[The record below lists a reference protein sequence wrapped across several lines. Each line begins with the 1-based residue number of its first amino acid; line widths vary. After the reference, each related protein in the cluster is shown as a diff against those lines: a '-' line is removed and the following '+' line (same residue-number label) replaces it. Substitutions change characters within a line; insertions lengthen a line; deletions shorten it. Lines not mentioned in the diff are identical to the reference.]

1 MKKLIT
7 LSATVLLAVSATA
20 PVASTFADEIG
31 QPQVTMTRFGG
42 GHAGGHAG
50 GGHVGGHAG
59 GHVGGGRSGGGHFG
73 GGRSGGSHIGGRS
86 GGSVKSGG
94 SKSGGSI
101 KSGGSKSG
109 GSVKSG
115 KSGGSVK
122 SGKSG
127 KTGDTVK
134 IKDKQGPKVS
144 DKTKSSGSKTADK
157 SASTKSSGKTSDTV
171 KIKDKQAPKLNKD
184 EKSVFNTGGKVK
196 DDSTLNKYA
205 KQSDTTE
212 ANKNASRIFNDNG
225 YGSYGY
231 NSYRR
236 QSIFDNPWFWMY
248 MMNHN
253 RSRYGNESNEYKQ
266 NMESKAYLQGYKDGY
281 KDGEKKVDNSKKLS
295 DSKSEKG
302 KFSND
307 TEKSDYLKGYK
318 DGNSDAKSG
327 K

>member
-7 LSATVLLAVSATA
+7 LSATVLIAVSAAA
-20 PVASTFADEIG
+20 PVTSTFADEVG

-42 GHAGGHAG
+42 GHAGGGHVG
-50 GGHVGGHAG
+50 GGHVGG
-59 GHVGGGRSGGGHFG
+59 GHVGGGHFGGGHAGRSGGGHFG
-73 GGRSGGSHIGGRS
+73 GSKSGKT

-94 SKSGGSI
+94 SKSG
-101 KSGGSKSG
+101 KSS
-109 GSVKSG
+109 GSV
-115 KSGGSVK
+115 
-122 SGKSG
+122 KSG

-144 DKTKSSGSKTADK
+144 DKTKSSGSKVTDK
-157 SASTKSSGKTSDTV
+157 SASTKSSGKTGDTV
-171 KIKDKQAPKLNKD
+171 KIKDKQAPKLNKS

-196 DDSTLNKYA
+196 DDSTLSKYA

>member
-7 LSATVLLAVSATA
+7 LSATVLIAVSAAA
-20 PVASTFADEIG
+20 PVTSTFADEVG
-31 QPQVTMTRFGG
+31 QSNVTLVRFG
-42 GHAGGHAG
+42 GGHAG
-50 GGHVGGHAG
+50 GGHVGGGHVGG

-73 GGRSGGSHIGGRS
+73 GGHAGRS
-86 GGSVKSGG
+86 GGGHAGRSGGHIGRSGGGHFGG
-94 SKSGGSI
+94 SKSG
-101 KSGGSKSG
+101 KTG

-115 KSGGSVK
+115 KTDGSV
-122 SGKSG
+122 KSG

-144 DKTKSSGSKTADK
+144 DKTKSSGSKVADK
-157 SASTKSSGKTSDTV
+157 SASTKSSGKTGDTV

-307 TEKSDYLKGYK
+307 KEKSDYLKGYK
-318 DGNSDAKSG
+318 DGNSDAKSE

>member
-7 LSATVLLAVSATA
+7 LSATVLIAVSAAA
-20 PVASTFADEIG
+20 PATSAFAGEVG

-42 GHAGGHAG
+42 GHAGG
-50 GGHVGGHAG
+50 GHVGG

-73 GGRSGGSHIGGRS
+73 GGHAGRS
-86 GGSVKSGG
+86 GGGHAGRSGGGHAGRSGGGHFGG
-94 SKSGGSI
+94 SKSG
-101 KSGGSKSG
+101 KTG
-109 GSVKSG
+109 GSV
-115 KSGGSVK
+115 
-122 SGKSG
+122 KSG

-144 DKTKSSGSKTADK
+144 DKVKSGSSKVTDK
-157 SASTKSSGKTSDTV
+157 SASTKSSGKTGDTV
-171 KIKDKQAPKLNKD
+171 KIKDKKAPKLNKD

-307 TEKSDYLKGYK
+307 QEKSDYLKGYK

>member
-20 PVASTFADEIG
+20 PVTSTFADEIG
-31 QPQVTMTRFGG
+31 QPVITMTRGG

-50 GGHVGGHAG
+50 GGHA
-59 GHVGGGRSGGGHFG
+59 GGGHFG
-73 GGRSGGSHIGGRS
+73 GGRSTGGHAGRS
-86 GGSVKSGG
+86 GGGLFGGGHAGRSGSGHG
-94 SKSGGSI
+94 S
-101 KSGGSKSG
+101 SKVG
-109 GSVKSG
+109 EHA
-115 KSGGSVK
+115 
-122 SGKSG
+122 GKSG

-144 DKTKSSGSKTADK
+144 DKVKSSGSKTADK
-157 SASTKSSGKTSDTV
+157 SASKSSGKAGDTV

-184 EKSVFNTGGKVK
+184 EQSVFKDGGKVK
-196 DDSTLNKYA
+196 DDATLNKFA

-212 ANKNASRIFNDNG
+212 ANKNASRIFSDNG

-231 NSYRR
+231 SSYRS
-236 QSIFDNPWFWMY
+236 QSIFNNPWFWMY

-307 TEKSDYLKGYK
+307 KEKSDYLKGYK

>member
-42 GHAGGHAG
+42 GHAGG
-50 GGHVGGHAG
+50 GHVGG

-73 GGRSGGSHIGGRS
+73 GGRSGGGHAGRS
-86 GGSVKSGG
+86 GGNAGRSGGGHFGG
-94 SKSGGSI
+94 SKSG
-101 KSGGSKSG
+101 KTG
-109 GSVKSG
+109 GSV
-115 KSGGSVK
+115 
-122 SGKSG
+122 KSG

-144 DKTKSSGSKTADK
+144 DKTKSSGSKVTDK
-157 SASTKSSGKTSDTV
+157 SASTKSSGKTGDTV
-171 KIKDKQAPKLNKD
+171 KIKDKKAPKLNKD

>member
-31 QPQVTMTRFGG
+31 QPQVTMTRG

-50 GGHVGGHAG
+50 GGHF
-59 GHVGGGRSGGGHFG
+59 GGGRSGGGHFG

-115 KSGGSVK
+115 KSGESVK

-134 IKDKQGPKVS
+134 IKDKQGPKAS
-144 DKTKSSGSKTADK
+144 DKVKSSGSKATDK
-157 SASTKSSGKTSDTV
+157 SASTKSSGKTGDTV

-253 RSRYGNESNEYKQ
+253 RTRYGNESNEYKQ

>member
-7 LSATVLLAVSATA
+7 LSATALIAVSAAA
-20 PVASTFADEIG
+20 PVTSTFADEVG
-31 QPQVTMTRFGG
+31 QSNVTLVRF
-42 GHAGGHAG
+42 G
-50 GGHVGGHAG
+50 GGHVGGGHVGG

-73 GGRSGGSHIGGRS
+73 GGHAGRS
-86 GGSVKSGG
+86 GGGHLGG
-94 SKSGGSI
+94 SKSG
-101 KSGGSKSG
+101 KTG
-109 GSVKSG
+109 GSV
-115 KSGGSVK
+115 
-122 SGKSG
+122 KSG

-144 DKTKSSGSKTADK
+144 DKVKSGGSKVTDK
-157 SASTKSSGKTSDTV
+157 SASTKSSGKTGDTV
-171 KIKDKQAPKLNKD
+171 KIKDKKAPKLNKD

-307 TEKSDYLKGYK
+307 KEKSDYLKGYK
-318 DGNSDAKSG
+318 DGNSDAKSE

>member
-7 LSATVLLAVSATA
+7 LSATVLIAVSAAA
-20 PVASTFADEIG
+20 PVTSTFADEVG
-31 QPQVTMTRFGG
+31 QSNVTLVRFG
-42 GHAGGHAG
+42 GGHAG
-50 GGHVGGHAG
+50 GGHVGGGHAG
-59 GHVGGGRSGGGHFG
+59 RSGGSLGGRSGGGRF
-73 GGRSGGSHIGGRS
+73 
-86 GGSVKSGG
+86 GG
-94 SKSGGSI
+94 SKSG
-101 KSGGSKSG
+101 KTG
-109 GSVKSG
+109 GSV
-115 KSGGSVK
+115 
-122 SGKSG
+122 KSG

-144 DKTKSSGSKTADK
+144 DKTKSSGSKVTDK
-157 SASTKSSGKTSDTV
+157 SASTKSSGKTGDTV
-171 KIKDKQAPKLNKD
+171 KIKDKKAPKLNKD

-205 KQSDTTE
+205 KQSDATE

-318 DGNSDAKSG
+318 DGNSDAKSE

>member
-7 LSATVLLAVSATA
+7 LSATVLIAVSAAVPATSA
-20 PVASTFADEIG
+20 FADEIG

-42 GHAGGHAG
+42 GHAGGGHVG
-50 GGHVGGHAG
+50 GGHVGG

-73 GGRSGGSHIGGRS
+73 GGHAGRSGGGHFGGS
-86 GGSVKSGG
+86 KSGKTGGSVKSGG
-94 SKSGGSI
+94 SKSG
-101 KSGGSKSG
+101 KTG
-109 GSVKSG
+109 GSV
-115 KSGGSVK
+115 
-122 SGKSG
+122 KSG

-144 DKTKSSGSKTADK
+144 DKTKSSGKT
-157 SASTKSSGKTSDTV
+157 GDTV

-231 NSYRR
+231 NSYRS
-236 QSIFDNPWFWMY
+236 QSIFNNPWFWMY

-302 KFSND
+302 KFSNN

>member
-7 LSATVLLAVSATA
+7 LSATVLLAVSAAVPATSA
-20 PVASTFADEIG
+20 FADEVG
-31 QPQVTMTRFGG
+31 QPNVTLVRFG
-42 GHAGGHAG
+42 GGHAG
-50 GGHVGGHAG
+50 GGHVGG

-73 GGRSGGSHIGGRS
+73 GGHAGRS
-86 GGSVKSGG
+86 GGGHLGG
-94 SKSGGSI
+94 SKSG
-101 KSGGSKSG
+101 KTG
-109 GSVKSG
+109 GSV
-115 KSGGSVK
+115 
-122 SGKSG
+122 KSG

-144 DKTKSSGSKTADK
+144 DKVKSGGSKVTDK
-157 SASTKSSGKTSDTV
+157 SASTKSSGKTGDTV
-171 KIKDKQAPKLNKD
+171 KIKDKKAPKLNKD

-318 DGNSDAKSG
+318 DGNSDAKSE

>member
-31 QPQVTMTRFGG
+31 QPVITMTRG
-42 GHAGGHAG
+42 GGHAG
-50 GGHVGGHAG
+50 GGHF
-59 GHVGGGRSGGGHFG
+59 GGGRSGGGHFG

-109 GSVKSG
+109 
-115 KSGGSVK
+115 
-122 SGKSG
+122 

-144 DKTKSSGSKTADK
+144 DKVKSSGSKVTDK
-157 SASTKSSGKTSDTV
+157 SASTKSSGKTGDTV

-184 EKSVFNTGGKVK
+184 EKSVFKDGGKVK
-196 DDSTLNKYA
+196 DDSTLRKYA
-205 KQSDTTE
+205 KQSDATE

-231 NSYRR
+231 NSYRS
-236 QSIFDNPWFWMY
+236 QSIFNNPWFWMY

-266 NMESKAYLQGYKDGY
+266 NMESKAYLRGYKDGY

-307 TEKSDYLKGYK
+307 KEKSDYLKGYK
-318 DGNSDAKSG
+318 DGNSDAKSE

>member
-7 LSATVLLAVSATA
+7 LSATVLMAVSAAA
-20 PVASTFADEIG
+20 PVTSTFADEVG
-31 QPQVTMTRFGG
+31 QPSVTLVRFG
-42 GHAGGHAG
+42 GGHAG
-50 GGHVGGHAG
+50 GGHVGGGHVGG
-59 GHVGGGRSGGGHFG
+59 GHVGGGHAGRSGGSFGGRSGGHAGRSGGGHFG
-73 GGRSGGSHIGGRS
+73 GSKSGKT

-94 SKSGGSI
+94 SKSG
-101 KSGGSKSG
+101 KTG
-109 GSVKSG
+109 GSV
-115 KSGGSVK
+115 
-122 SGKSG
+122 KSG

-144 DKTKSSGSKTADK
+144 DKTKSSGSKVTDK
-157 SASTKSSGKTSDTV
+157 SASTKSSGKTGDTV

-231 NSYRR
+231 NSYRS
-236 QSIFDNPWFWMY
+236 QSIFNNPWFWMY

-253 RSRYGNESNEYKQ
+253 RARYGNESSEYKQ
-266 NMESKAYLQGYKDGY
+266 HMESKAYLQGYKDGY

-307 TEKSDYLKGYK
+307 QEKSDYLKGYK
-318 DGNSDAKSG
+318 DGNDDAKSG

>member
-7 LSATVLLAVSATA
+7 LSATVLLAVSAAA
-20 PVASTFADEIG
+20 PVTSTFADEVS
-31 QPQVTMTRFGG
+31 QPNVTLVRFG
-42 GHAGGHAG
+42 GGHAG
-50 GGHVGGHAG
+50 GGHVGGGHVGG

-73 GGRSGGSHIGGRS
+73 GGHAGRSGGGHAGRS
-86 GGSVKSGG
+86 GGGHFGGSKSGKTGGSVKSGG
-94 SKSGGSI
+94 SKSG
-101 KSGGSKSG
+101 KTG
-109 GSVKSG
+109 GSV
-115 KSGGSVK
+115 
-122 SGKSG
+122 KSG

-134 IKDKQGPKVS
+134 IKDKK
-144 DKTKSSGSKTADK
+144 
-157 SASTKSSGKTSDTV
+157 
-171 KIKDKQAPKLNKD
+171 APKLNKD

-196 DDSTLNKYA
+196 DDSTLRKYA
-205 KQSDTTE
+205 KQSDATE
-212 ANKNASRIFNDNG
+212 ANKNASRIFNANG

-231 NSYRR
+231 NSYRS
-236 QSIFDNPWFWMY
+236 QSIFNNPWFWMY

-307 TEKSDYLKGYK
+307 KEKSDYLKGYK

>member
-7 LSATVLLAVSATA
+7 LSATVLMAVSAAA
-20 PVASTFADEIG
+20 PVTSTFADEVG
-31 QPQVTMTRFGG
+31 QPSVTLVRFG
-42 GHAGGHAG
+42 GGHAG
-50 GGHVGGHAG
+50 GGHVGGGHVGG
-59 GHVGGGRSGGGHFG
+59 GHVGGGHAGRSGGSLGGRSGGHAGRSGGGHFG
-73 GGRSGGSHIGGRS
+73 G
-86 GGSVKSGG
+86 
-94 SKSGGSI
+94 SKSG
-101 KSGGSKSG
+101 KT
-109 GSVKSG
+109 
-115 KSGGSVK
+115 GGSVK

-144 DKTKSSGSKTADK
+144 DKVKSSGSKVTDK
-157 SASTKSSGKTSDTV
+157 SASTKSSGKTGDTV

-231 NSYRR
+231 NSYRS
-236 QSIFDNPWFWMY
+236 QSIFNNPWFWMY

-253 RSRYGNESNEYKQ
+253 RARYGNESSEYKQ
-266 NMESKAYLQGYKDGY
+266 HMESKAYLQGYKDGY

-307 TEKSDYLKGYK
+307 QEKSDYLKGYK
-318 DGNSDAKSG
+318 DGNDDAKSG

>member
-7 LSATVLLAVSATA
+7 LSATVLIAVSAAA
-20 PVASTFADEIG
+20 PVTSTFADEVG
-31 QPQVTMTRFGG
+31 QSNVTLVRFG
-42 GHAGGHAG
+42 GGHAG
-50 GGHVGGHAG
+50 GGHVGGGHVGG

-73 GGRSGGSHIGGRS
+73 GGHAGRSGGGHAGRS
-86 GGSVKSGG
+86 GGGHFGGSKSGKTGGSVKSGG
-94 SKSGGSI
+94 SKSG
-101 KSGGSKSG
+101 KTG
-109 GSVKSG
+109 GSV
-115 KSGGSVK
+115 
-122 SGKSG
+122 KSG

-144 DKTKSSGSKTADK
+144 DKTKSSGSKVTDK
-157 SASTKSSGKTSDTV
+157 SASTKSSGKTGDTV

-184 EKSVFNTGGKVK
+184 EKSVFNTGGKVT

-281 KDGEKKVDNSKKLS
+281 KDGEKKVDNSKKLA

-307 TEKSDYLKGYK
+307 QEKSDYLKGYK
-318 DGNSDAKSG
+318 DGNDDAKSG

>member
-7 LSATVLLAVSATA
+7 LSATALIAVSAAA
-20 PVASTFADEIG
+20 PVTSTFAGEVG
-31 QPQVTMTRFGG
+31 QSNVTLVRFG
-42 GHAGGHAG
+42 GGHAG
-50 GGHVGGHAG
+50 GGHVGG
-59 GHVGGGRSGGGHFG
+59 GHVGGGHVGGGHFG
-73 GGRSGGSHIGGRS
+73 GGHAGRS
-86 GGSVKSGG
+86 GGGHLGG
-94 SKSGGSI
+94 SKSG
-101 KSGGSKSG
+101 KTG
-109 GSVKSG
+109 GSV
-115 KSGGSVK
+115 
-122 SGKSG
+122 KSG

-144 DKTKSSGSKTADK
+144 DKVKSGGSKVTDK
-157 SASTKSSGKTSDTV
+157 SASTKSSGKTGDTV
-171 KIKDKQAPKLNKD
+171 KIKDKKAPKLNKD

>member
-7 LSATVLLAVSATA
+7 LSATVLLTVSATA

-31 QPQVTMTRFGG
+31 QPVITMTRGGGHTSGGHTSGGHSTGGHSGGGLFGG
-42 GHAGGHAG
+42 GHAGRSGSGHGSSKASEHAG
-50 GGHVGGHAG
+50 KTV
-59 GHVGGGRSGGGHFG
+59 
-73 GGRSGGSHIGGRS
+73 
-86 GGSVKSGG
+86 
-94 SKSGGSI
+94 
-101 KSGGSKSG
+101 
-109 GSVKSG
+109 
-115 KSGGSVK
+115 
-122 SGKSG
+122 KSG
-127 KTGDTVK
+127 KTGNTIK

-144 DKTKSSGSKTADK
+144 DKVKSSGSKATDK
-157 SASTKSSGKTSDTV
+157 SASTKSSGKTGDTV

-184 EKSVFNTGGKVK
+184 EQSVFKDGGKVK
-196 DDSTLNKYA
+196 DDATLNKFA
-205 KQSDTTE
+205 KQSDAIE
-212 ANKNASRIFNDNG
+212 ANKNASRIFSNNG

-231 NSYRR
+231 SSYRH

-253 RSRYGNESNEYKQ
+253 RTRYGNESNEYKQ

>member
-1 MKKLIT
+1 M
-7 LSATVLLAVSATA
+7 
-20 PVASTFADEIG
+20 F
-31 QPQVTMTRFGG
+31 
-42 GHAGGHAG
+42 
-50 GGHVGGHAG
+50 
-59 GHVGGGRSGGGHFG
+59 
-73 GGRSGGSHIGGRS
+73 
-86 GGSVKSGG
+86 
-94 SKSGGSI
+94 
-101 KSGGSKSG
+101 
-109 GSVKSG
+109 
-115 KSGGSVK
+115 
-122 SGKSG
+122 
-127 KTGDTVK
+127 
-134 IKDKQGPKVS
+134 KD
-144 DKTKSSGSKTADK
+144 
-157 SASTKSSGKTSDTV
+157 
-171 KIKDKQAPKLNKD
+171 
-184 EKSVFNTGGKVK
+184 GGKVK
-196 DDSTLNKYA
+196 DDSTLRKYA
-205 KQSDTTE
+205 KQSDATE

-231 NSYRR
+231 NSYRS
-236 QSIFDNPWFWMY
+236 QSIFNNPWFWMY

>member
-42 GHAGGHAG
+42 GHAGG
-50 GGHVGGHAG
+50 GHVGG

-73 GGRSGGSHIGGRS
+73 GGRSGGGHAGRS
-86 GGSVKSGG
+86 GGNAGRSGGGHFGG
-94 SKSGGSI
+94 SKSG
-101 KSGGSKSG
+101 KTG
-109 GSVKSG
+109 GSV
-115 KSGGSVK
+115 
-122 SGKSG
+122 KSG

-144 DKTKSSGSKTADK
+144 DKTKSSGSKVTDK
-157 SASTKSSGKTSDTV
+157 SASTKSSGKTGDTV
-171 KIKDKQAPKLNKD
+171 KIKDKKAPKLNKD

-253 RSRYGNESNEYKQ
+253 RTRYGNESNEYKQ

>member
-7 LSATVLLAVSATA
+7 LSATALIAVSAAA
-20 PVASTFADEIG
+20 PVTSTFADEVG
-31 QPQVTMTRFGG
+31 QSNVTLVRFG
-42 GHAGGHAG
+42 GGHAG
-50 GGHVGGHAG
+50 GGHVGGGHVGG

-73 GGRSGGSHIGGRS
+73 GGHAGRS
-86 GGSVKSGG
+86 GGGHLGG
-94 SKSGGSI
+94 SKSG
-101 KSGGSKSG
+101 KTG
-109 GSVKSG
+109 GSV
-115 KSGGSVK
+115 
-122 SGKSG
+122 KSG

-144 DKTKSSGSKTADK
+144 DKVKSGGSKVTDK
-157 SASTKSSGKTSDTV
+157 SASTKSSGKTGDTV
-171 KIKDKQAPKLNKD
+171 KIKDKKAPKLNKD

-307 TEKSDYLKGYK
+307 KEKSDYLKGYK
-318 DGNSDAKSG
+318 DGNSDAKSE

>member
-20 PVASTFADEIG
+20 PVTSTFADEIG
-31 QPQVTMTRFGG
+31 QPVITMTRGG

-50 GGHVGGHAG
+50 GGHV
-59 GHVGGGRSGGGHFG
+59 SGGHFG
-73 GGRSGGSHIGGRS
+73 GGRSTGGHAGRS
-86 GGSVKSGG
+86 GGGLFGGGHAGRSGSGHGG
-94 SKSGGSI
+94 SKAGEHA
-101 KSGGSKSG
+101 
-109 GSVKSG
+109 
-115 KSGGSVK
+115 
-122 SGKSG
+122 GKSG

-144 DKTKSSGSKTADK
+144 DKVKSSGSKVADK
-157 SASTKSSGKTSDTV
+157 SASKSSGKTGDTV

-184 EKSVFNTGGKVK
+184 EQSVFKDGGKVK
-196 DDSTLNKYA
+196 DDATLNKFA

-212 ANKNASRIFNDNG
+212 ANKNASRIFSDNG

-231 NSYRR
+231 SSYRS
-236 QSIFDNPWFWMY
+236 QSIFNNPWFWMY

-253 RSRYGNESNEYKQ
+253 RSRYGNESSEYKQ

-307 TEKSDYLKGYK
+307 KEKSDYLKGYK

>member
-1 MKKLIT
+1 MKRLIT

-20 PVASTFADEIG
+20 PVTSTFADEIG
-31 QPQVTMTRFGG
+31 QPVITMTRGG

-50 GGHVGGHAG
+50 GGHAGGGHFGG
-59 GHVGGGRSGGGHFG
+59 GHTGGGHFG
-73 GGRSGGSHIGGRS
+73 GGRSTGGRS
-86 GGSVKSGG
+86 GGGLFGGGHAGRSGSGHG
-94 SKSGGSI
+94 S
-101 KSGGSKSG
+101 SKAG
-109 GSVKSG
+109 EHAG
-115 KSGGSVK
+115 KA
-122 SGKSG
+122 GKSG

-144 DKTKSSGSKTADK
+144 DKVKSSGSKSASADK
-157 SASTKSSGKTSDTV
+157 SASKSSGKTGDTV

-184 EKSVFNTGGKVK
+184 EQSVFKDGGKVK
-196 DDSTLNKYA
+196 DNATLNKFA

-212 ANKNASRIFNDNG
+212 ANKNASRIFSNNG

-231 NSYRR
+231 SSYRS
-236 QSIFDNPWFWMY
+236 QSIFNNPWFWMY

-253 RSRYGNESNEYKQ
+253 RSRYGNESSEYKQ

-307 TEKSDYLKGYK
+307 KEKSDYLKGYK

>member
-31 QPQVTMTRFGG
+31 QPQVTMTRF
-42 GHAGGHAG
+42 G

-184 EKSVFNTGGKVK
+184 EKSVFNSGGKVK

-231 NSYRR
+231 NSYRS
-236 QSIFDNPWFWMY
+236 QSIFNNPWFWMY

-253 RSRYGNESNEYKQ
+253 RARYGNESSEYKQ
-266 NMESKAYLQGYKDGY
+266 HMENKVYLQGYKDGY

-307 TEKSDYLKGYK
+307 QEKSDYLKGYK
-318 DGNSDAKSG
+318 DGNDDAKSG

>member
-7 LSATVLLAVSATA
+7 LSATVLMAVSATA
-20 PVASTFADEIG
+20 PITSAFADEIS
-31 QPQVTMTRFGG
+31 QPQVSMTRFGGSHFGG
-42 GHAGGHAG
+42 GHAGGSHFG
-50 GGHVGGHAG
+50 GGHVSGGHTGGGLFGGGHAG
-59 GHVGGGRSGGGHFG
+59 RSGSGH
-73 GGRSGGSHIGGRS
+73 GSS
-86 GGSVKSGG
+86 KTGGSV
-94 SKSGGSI
+94 
-101 KSGGSKSG
+101 
-109 GSVKSG
+109 
-115 KSGGSVK
+115 
-122 SGKSG
+122 KSG

-144 DKTKSSGSKTADK
+144 DKVKSSGSKSADK
-157 SASTKSSGKTSDTV
+157 SASKSSGKTGDTV

-184 EKSVFNTGGKVK
+184 EQSIFKDGGKVK

-281 KDGEKKVDNSKKLS
+281 KDGEKKVDNYKKLS

-307 TEKSDYLKGYK
+307 QEKSDYLKGYK

>member
-42 GHAGGHAG
+42 GHAGGHA
-50 GGHVGGHAG
+50 
-59 GHVGGGRSGGGHFG
+59 GGRSGGGHFG

-115 KSGGSVK
+115 KSGESVK

-157 SASTKSSGKTSDTV
+157 SASTKSSNKTGDTV
-171 KIKDKQAPKLNKD
+171 KIVDKQAPKLNKD
-184 EKSVFNTGGKVK
+184 EKSVFKDGGKVK
-196 DDSTLNKYA
+196 DDSTLSKYA
-205 KQSDTTE
+205 KQSDTKE
-212 ANKNASRIFNDNG
+212 ANKNASRIFSDNG

-253 RSRYGNESNEYKQ
+253 RTRYGNESNEYKE
-266 NMESKAYLQGYKDGY
+266 NMESKAYLRGYKDGY

-302 KFSND
+302 KFSD
-307 TEKSDYLKGYK
+307 DKEKSDYLKGYK
-318 DGNSDAKSG
+318 DGNSDAKSE

>member
-1 MKKLIT
+1 M
-7 LSATVLLAVSATA
+7 
-20 PVASTFADEIG
+20 
-31 QPQVTMTRFGG
+31 
-42 GHAGGHAG
+42 
-50 GGHVGGHAG
+50 
-59 GHVGGGRSGGGHFG
+59 
-73 GGRSGGSHIGGRS
+73 
-86 GGSVKSGG
+86 
-94 SKSGGSI
+94 
-101 KSGGSKSG
+101 
-109 GSVKSG
+109 
-115 KSGGSVK
+115 
-122 SGKSG
+122 KSG

-144 DKTKSSGSKTADK
+144 DKTKSGGSKVTDK
-157 SASTKSSGKTSDTV
+157 SASTKSSGKTGDTV
-171 KIKDKQAPKLNKD
+171 KIKDKKAPKLNKD

-318 DGNSDAKSG
+318 DGNLDAKSG

>member
-7 LSATVLLAVSATA
+7 LSATALIAVSAAA
-20 PVASTFADEIG
+20 PVTSTFADEVG
-31 QPQVTMTRFGG
+31 QSNVTLVRFG
-42 GHAGGHAG
+42 GGHAG
-50 GGHVGGHAG
+50 GGHVGGGHVGG

-73 GGRSGGSHIGGRS
+73 GGHAGRS
-86 GGSVKSGG
+86 GGGHLGG
-94 SKSGGSI
+94 SKSG
-101 KSGGSKSG
+101 KTG
-109 GSVKSG
+109 GSV
-115 KSGGSVK
+115 
-122 SGKSG
+122 KSG

-144 DKTKSSGSKTADK
+144 DKVKSGGSKVTDK
-157 SASTKSSGKTSDTV
+157 SASTKSSGKTGDTV
-171 KIKDKQAPKLNKD
+171 KIKDKKAPKLNKD

-307 TEKSDYLKGYK
+307 QEKSDYLKGYK

>member
-7 LSATVLLAVSATA
+7 LSATVLMAVSAA
-20 PVASTFADEIG
+20 VPVTSTFADEVG
-31 QPQVTMTRFGG
+31 QPNVTLVRF
-42 GHAGGHAG
+42 G
-50 GGHVGGHAG
+50 GGHVGG
-59 GHVGGGRSGGGHFG
+59 GHVGGGHAGRSGGSLGGRAGGHAGRSGGGHFG
-73 GGRSGGSHIGGRS
+73 GSKSGKI

-94 SKSGGSI
+94 S
-101 KSGGSKSG
+101 
-109 GSVKSG
+109 
-115 KSGGSVK
+115 
-122 SGKSG
+122 KSG

-144 DKTKSSGSKTADK
+144 DKTKSSGSKVTDK
-157 SASTKSSGKTSDTV
+157 SASTKSSGKTGDTV

-231 NSYRR
+231 NSYRS
-236 QSIFDNPWFWMY
+236 QSIFNNPWFWMY

-253 RSRYGNESNEYKQ
+253 RARYGNESSEYKQ
-266 NMESKAYLQGYKDGY
+266 HMESKAYLQGYKDGY

-307 TEKSDYLKGYK
+307 QEKSDYLKGYK
-318 DGNSDAKSG
+318 DGNADAKSG

>member
-1 MKKLIT
+1 M
-7 LSATVLLAVSATA
+7 
-20 PVASTFADEIG
+20 
-31 QPQVTMTRFGG
+31 
-42 GHAGGHAG
+42 
-50 GGHVGGHAG
+50 
-59 GHVGGGRSGGGHFG
+59 
-73 GGRSGGSHIGGRS
+73 
-86 GGSVKSGG
+86 
-94 SKSGGSI
+94 
-101 KSGGSKSG
+101 
-109 GSVKSG
+109 
-115 KSGGSVK
+115 
-122 SGKSG
+122 
-127 KTGDTVK
+127 
-134 IKDKQGPKVS
+134 S
-144 DKTKSSGSKTADK
+144 DKVKSSGSKVTDK
-157 SASTKSSGKTSDTV
+157 SASTKSSGKTGDTV

-231 NSYRR
+231 NSYRS
-236 QSIFDNPWFWMY
+236 QSIFNNPWFWMY

-253 RSRYGNESNEYKQ
+253 RARYGNESSEYKQ
-266 NMESKAYLQGYKDGY
+266 HMESKAYLQGYKDGY

-307 TEKSDYLKGYK
+307 QEKSDYLKGYK
-318 DGNSDAKSG
+318 DGNDDAKSG